1 MSSGAQKARRTL
13 GLAVL
18 LLCLG
23 TLILTS
29 AQKPGK
35 TGPSETGTSPGEQER
50 LLAIGREL
58 FVQRCSSCHGEQG
71 EKPLRI
77 GPPLTE
83 RKLASIEIAR
93 AVGGRL
99 KDATEEEKRAVTLY
113 VKSFMKK
120 N

>member
-1 MSSGAQKARRTL
+1 MSSGRQKATRTL

-23 TLILTS
+23 SLILTS
-29 AQKPGK
+29 AQRARE
-35 TGPSETGTSPGEQER
+35 TVPSETGTSSGDEKR
-50 LLAIGREL
+50 LVGMGRKL

-77 GPPLTE
+77 GPPLRE
-83 RKLASIEIAR
+83 RKLASIEIAS

-99 KDATEEEKRAVTLY
+99 KEATEEERRAVTLY
-113 VKSFMKK
+113 VKSFMKM